1 MARRSQIIAKFR
13 GDEIKLRVLL
23 INYKVAA
30 SGMNLIEASHI
41 FLLRMKI
48 IDLNNIIINF

>member
-48 IDLNNIIINF
+48 IYLNNIIINF